1 MDWNEKTNLFFDKIN
16 NFTKINKQIKFL
28 IFLFLNFKNKL
39 LGVIILTF
47 LLKYFLSSFFQV
59 IKIIPLILH
68 DKNLGKGAAIK
79 NAQKKINGDC
89 VIIQDA
95 DLEYDPND
103 YHSLIKPILDKSYKV
118 VYGSRVL
125 GKNRYQKKNFTS
137 ITRIFANHILTIVSN
152 IVNSQSL
159 TDAHTCYKVFSGDL
173 FKSIKLEEDGF
184 NFCPEITT
192 KISNLNIE
200 IKELP
205 INYQGRSYKEGKK
218 IKFYD
223 GIEALYT
230 IIKYKFLKKSNY

>member
-1 MDWNEKTNLFFDKIN
+1 MKLSVIIPVYNECQTIEKIINKVIQTNLDLQIVVIDDSSTDG
-16 NFTKINKQIKFL
+16 TKEILLSKCKHL
-28 IFLFLNFKNKL
+28 IHE
-39 LGVIILTF
+39 
-47 LLKYFLSSFFQV
+47 
-59 IKIIPLILH
+59 LILH

-79 NAQKKINGDC
+79 SAQKKINGDC

-103 YHSLIKPILDKSYKV
+103 YHNLIKPILDKSYKV

-125 GKNRYQKKNFTS
+125 GKNRYQIKNFTS
-137 ITRIFANHILTIVSN
+137 ITRIFANHILTMVSN
-152 IVNSQSL
+152 IVNSQRL

-173 FKSIKLEEDGF
+173 FKSIKLEENGF

-192 KISNLNIE
+192 KISNLNIK

-205 INYQGRSYKEGKK
+205 INYHGRSYKEGKK

>member
-1 MDWNEKTNLFFDKIN
+1 MKITVIIPVYNECQTIEKLLNKVIQTNLDLQIIVIDDNSTDGTREILKTKCYNLIN
-16 NFTKINKQIKFL
+16 E
-28 IFLFLNFKNKL
+28 
-39 LGVIILTF
+39 
-47 LLKYFLSSFFQV
+47 
-59 IKIIPLILH
+59 LILN

-103 YHSLIKPILDKSYKV
+103 YHNLIKPILDQSYKV

-125 GKNRYQKKNFTS
+125 GKNRYKIKNFTS
-137 ITRIFANHILTIVSN
+137 ITRVLANHILTIASN

-159 TDAHTCYKVFSGDL
+159 TDAHTCYKVFSADL
-173 FKSIKLEEDGF
+173 FKSIYLEENGF

-200 IKELP
+200 IKEVP
-205 INYQGRSYKEGKK
+205 INYQGRSYKDGKK

-230 IIKYKFLKKSNY
+230 IVKYKLFKN

>member
-1 MDWNEKTNLFFDKIN
+1 MKLSVIIPVYNECQTIEKLINKVIQTNLDLQIIVIDDSSTDGTKDILLTKCNHLIN
-16 NFTKINKQIKFL
+16 E
-28 IFLFLNFKNKL
+28 
-39 LGVIILTF
+39 
-47 LLKYFLSSFFQV
+47 
-59 IKIIPLILH
+59 LILH

-103 YHSLIKPILDKSYKV
+103 YHNLIKPILDKSYKV

-125 GKNRYQKKNFTS
+125 GKNRYQIKNFTS
-137 ITRIFANHILTIVSN
+137 IIRIFANHILTIVSN

-173 FKSIKLEEDGF
+173 FKSIKLDEDGF

-223 GIEALYT
+223 GIEAIYT